1 MCDCATLP
9 LAAIQTGIGPN
20 FGVEVVDKA
29 WCSRMSDGGGCIAGE
44 RRTQTGYFLDFFP
57 DWRPGLILVRVLF
70 LPLAQA
76 LAYPLAV
83 DLVFVLRTASCP
95 PGPLPSIQT
104 RLRATVAG
112 RPVHLA

>member
-57 DWRPGLILVRVLF
+57 DWRPGLLLLRVLF
-70 LPLAQA
+70 LPLAHA
-76 LAYPLAV
+76 MTDHLAHAV
-83 DLVFVLRTASCP
+83 VFVLVTASGQLGIDHSREP
-95 PGPLPSIQT
+95 
-104 RLRATVAG
+104 
-112 RPVHLA
+112 